1 MGARRGEAALACF
14 RLPTALLHG
23 LHRARSED
31 LGYGPCN
38 QFVSRLAGLKS
49 ILTDDLRRDSQQNPG
64 LQAGVVQNH
73 ELVGEGDCCSEIG
86 ERLSI
91 SSADDCLRYVVTA
104 LRDALLHS
112 LHVEL
117 DRREDHENDADFVSG
132 QLGASHDSNRLV
144 AAQRSLVDEARLF
157 TNERV
162 ELVNNSRP
170 AAKLAASGCVGAMSL
185 AAASAFMKMPTGFRA
200 VTMLDLPEPLGP
212 SRIVQMGRGS
222 TTS

>member
-112 LHVEL
+112 LHV
-117 DRREDHENDADFVSG
+117 S
-132 QLGASHDSNRLV
+132 STV
-144 AAQRSLVDEARLF
+144 ARTTKTTPISY
-157 TNERV
+157 
-162 ELVNNSRP
+162 P
-170 AAKLAASGCVGAMSL
+170 ASL
-185 AAASAFMKMPTGFRA
+185 ARRMTPIGW
-200 VTMLDLPEPLGP
+200 LPLNVV
-212 SRIVQMGRGS
+212 S
-222 TTS
+222 